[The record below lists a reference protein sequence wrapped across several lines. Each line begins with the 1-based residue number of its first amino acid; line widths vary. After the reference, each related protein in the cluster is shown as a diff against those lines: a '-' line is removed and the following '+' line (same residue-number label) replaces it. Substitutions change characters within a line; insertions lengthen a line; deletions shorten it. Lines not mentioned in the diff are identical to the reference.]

1 MSDVT
6 TTANIPTNNERTDE
20 FRVRARA
27 SGRTVY
33 VRSVADARALATGQD
48 ADQPAQ
54 TDQQSERSTQNFLLT
69 PRMVEYLLDLW
80 RVNKVPHTKR
90 VVPTTRE
97 EWDETLASLR
107 STDAWKKAMA
117 ERPASPNQVRRL
129 VRLGVDEEKAKAMNS
144 AEASDVIQRADQA
157 ARQAATTDSETTEA
171 S

>member
-6 TTANIPTNNERTDE
+6 TIPTSDERTDE

-27 SGRTVY
+27 GGRTVY
-33 VRSVADARALATGQD
+33 VRSASDARALATGTN

-54 TDQQSERSTQNFLLT
+54 TDQQTNERSTKNFVLT
-69 PRMVEYLLDLW
+69 PRMVQYLMDLW
-80 RVNKVPHTKR
+80 KINKTPHAKR

-97 EWDETLASLR
+97 EWDETLAHLR

-117 ERPASPNQVRRL
+117 NRPASPNQIRRL
-129 VRLGVDEEKAKAMNS
+129 VRLGMDEEKAQALNS
-144 AEASDVIQRADQA
+144 AEASDVIQRADEA

>member
-6 TTANIPTNNERTDE
+6 TTANIPTSTERTDD
-20 FRVRARA
+20 FRIRVRI
-27 SGRTVY
+27 GGETVY
-33 VRSVADARALATGQD
+33 VRSASDARALATGQD

-80 RVNKVPHTKR
+80 RVNKVLPSKR

-117 ERPASPNQVRRL
+117 KRPASPNQVRRL

-144 AEASDVIQRADQA
+144 AEASDVIQRADEA